1 MSITNNNTFDIV
13 ELPHVVVPLPVKE
26 IKDTLETLIEKKVEW
41 SNENEKILVEW
52 GDIAACNK
60 WLHTESCKLFTRR
73 NAYFT
78 IPIIVI
84 STITGALSFI
94 ASGFDRRQTS
104 SYLQLGWG
112 RRTSL

>member
-1 MSITNNNTFDIV
+1 
-13 ELPHVVVPLPVKE
+13 
-26 IKDTLETLIEKKVEW
+26 VEW

-60 WLHTESCKLFTRR
+60 CYTPNPVNYSREEMRIST
-73 NAYFT
+73 
-78 IPIIVI
+78 IVI

-104 SYLQLGWG
+104 SYLQLGVNITVWG
-112 RRTSL
+112 RK

>member
-1 MSITNNNTFDIV
+1 LI
-13 ELPHVVVPLPVKE
+13 ELPHVVVPFRNKGYAGNFNRE
-26 IKDTLETLIEKKVEW
+26 KVEW
-41 SNENEKILVEW
+41 SKNEKILVEW

-73 NAYFT
+73 NAYF

-104 SYLQLGWG
+104 SITVGVGSANIIIGMSTIHQFLNVAG
-112 RRTSL
+112 

>member
-1 MSITNNNTFDIV
+1 
-13 ELPHVVVPLPVKE
+13 
-26 IKDTLETLIEKKVEW
+26 VEW

-104 SYLQLGWG
+104 SITVGVG
-112 RRTSL
+112 SANIIIGIMRIRFTNVAG